1 MRVDDSDGD
10 LIAVFVVV
18 RVDNSVDVAFADAV
32 AVQHDVTVGF
42 GHRVPVS
49 QTIGSVYELAL
60 A

>member
-18 RVDNSVDVAFADAV
+18 RVDNAVDVAFADAV
-32 AVQHDVTVGF
+32 AVQHDVPVGF

-49 QTIGSVYELAL
+49 KADGSVDELAL